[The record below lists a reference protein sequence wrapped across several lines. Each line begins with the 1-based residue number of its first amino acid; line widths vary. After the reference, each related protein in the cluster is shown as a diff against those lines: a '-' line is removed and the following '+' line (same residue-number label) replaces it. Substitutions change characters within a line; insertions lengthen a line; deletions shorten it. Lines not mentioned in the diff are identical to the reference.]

1 MISKTTIQLLLIIIS
16 GVIIASYISPTFDSM
31 RATQDETQEYREA
44 LDNAEKFN
52 QELTRLLNAANELT
66 TSERQALTRY
76 LPNEVDTISVM
87 RDIETIAN
95 NNQMSILNLSTA
107 EEEVVPF
114 FIPAQGQP
122 QEERSALNA
131 TTFSVGLF
139 GSYEAFKRFLRDVE
153 RNAYPLEVTS
163 LQFSSTNGSNLYSY
177 VLKLET
183 FSLDVTSTNELEQ

>member
-16 GVIIASYISPTFDSM
+16 GVIIASYVNPTFDSM

-52 QELTRLLNAANELT
+52 QELARLMDAANELT
-66 TSERQALTRY
+66 TSERQTLNRY
-76 LPNEVDTISVM
+76 LPNEIDTVAVM

-95 NNQMSILNLSTA
+95 NNQMSIQNLSTV
-107 EEEVVPF
+107 EEEVMPF

-139 GSYEAFKRFLRDVE
+139 GSYEAFKRFLRAIE

-163 LQFSSTNGSNLYSY
+163 LQFSPTSEGSLYSY

-183 FSLDVTSTNELEQ
+183 FSFDVTSTNESEL